1 MYIRGYFEDN
11 WFKLVIGGVSL
22 YEKIIRDNK
31 KLLLFLLGMSIIQFG
46 VALFL
51 RMNIGSDPFT
61 VFTQG
66 LANTLNNLGMNVTTG
81 TANRIILVVLFSII
95 LLLNKNHI
103 KIGTIICVIGVGPI
117 IDLGVR
123 VVSVLPVES
132 YSYLLKMFL
141 IALVCFIIA
150 IGFSI
155 LSATKVGVAP
165 NDIIPFI
172 IKERINCE
180 YRWIRICMDAFL
192 LIGGFMLGGTVGVG
206 TIIAMATTGPFIQ
219 LCLPYGQKFTDFIL
233 INKDE
238 SQEELSMNTF

>member
-1 MYIRGYFEDN
+1 MK
-11 WFKLVIGGVSL
+11 KLSETI
-22 YEKIIRDNK
+22 K

-117 IDLGVR
+117 IDLGIR

-141 IALVCFIIA
+141 IALGCFIIA

-155 LSATKVGVAP
+155 LSDTKVGVAP

>member
-1 MYIRGYFEDN
+1 MK
-11 WFKLVIGGVSL
+11 KLSETI
-22 YEKIIRDNK
+22 K

-66 LANTLNNLGMNVTTG
+66 LANTLNNLGMNVTKG

-141 IALVCFIIA
+141 IALGCFIIA

-238 SQEELSMNTF
+238 SQEELSVNTF

>member
-1 MYIRGYFEDN
+1 MK
-11 WFKLVIGGVSL
+11 KLSETI
-22 YEKIIRDNK
+22 K

-95 LLLNKNHI
+95 LLLNKKHI

-141 IALVCFIIA
+141 IALGCFIIA

>member
-1 MYIRGYFEDN
+1 MK
-11 WFKLVIGGVSL
+11 KLSETI
-22 YEKIIRDNK
+22 K

-81 TANRIILVVLFSII
+81 TANRIIFVVLFSII

-117 IDLGVR
+117 IDLGIR

-141 IALVCFIIA
+141 IALGCFIIA

-155 LSATKVGVAP
+155 LSATKVGVSP

-180 YRWIRICMDAFL
+180 YRWIRICLDLTYVVAGYL
-192 LIGGFMLGGTVGVG
+192 LGGVFGLG
-206 TIIAMATTGPFIQ
+206 TIVATLLLGPTIQ
-219 LCLPYGQKFTDFIL
+219 FFLPIVERPVKKFLGTSTAIV
-233 INKDE
+233 
-238 SQEELSMNTF
+238 

>member
-1 MYIRGYFEDN
+1 MK
-11 WFKLVIGGVSL
+11 KLSETI
-22 YEKIIRDNK
+22 K

-117 IDLGVR
+117 IDLGIR

>member
-1 MYIRGYFEDN
+1 M
-11 WFKLVIGGVSL
+11 
-22 YEKIIRDNK
+22 K
-31 KLLLFLLGMSIIQFG
+31 KLSETIKKILIFLLGMSIIQFG

-117 IDLGVR
+117 IDLGIR

-141 IALVCFIIA
+141 IALGCFIIA

-238 SQEELSMNTF
+238 SQEELSVNTF

>member
-1 MYIRGYFEDN
+1 M
-11 WFKLVIGGVSL
+11 
-22 YEKIIRDNK
+22 K
-31 KLLLFLLGMSIIQFG
+31 KLSETIKKILLFLMGMSIIQFG

-141 IALVCFIIA
+141 IALGCFIIA

>member
-1 MYIRGYFEDN
+1 MK
-11 WFKLVIGGVSL
+11 KLSETI
-22 YEKIIRDNK
+22 K

-95 LLLNKNHI
+95 LLLNINHI

-141 IALVCFIIA
+141 IALGCFIIA

>member
-1 MYIRGYFEDN
+1 MK
-11 WFKLVIGGVSL
+11 KLSETI
-22 YEKIIRDNK
+22 K

-117 IDLGVR
+117 IDLGIR

-141 IALVCFIIA
+141 IALGCFIIA

-165 NDIIPFI
+165 HDIIPFI

-238 SQEELSMNTF
+238 SQEELSVNTF

>member
-1 MYIRGYFEDN
+1 
-11 WFKLVIGGVSL
+11 
-22 YEKIIRDNK
+22 
-31 KLLLFLLGMSIIQFG
+31 MSIIQFG

-155 LSATKVGVAP
+155 RPATKVGVAP

>member
-1 MYIRGYFEDN
+1 MK
-11 WFKLVIGGVSL
+11 KLSETI
-22 YEKIIRDNK
+22 K

-117 IDLGVR
+117 IDLGIR

-141 IALVCFIIA
+141 IALGCFIIA

-192 LIGGFMLGGTVGVG
+192 LIGGFVLGGTVGVG

>member
-1 MYIRGYFEDN
+1 MK
-11 WFKLVIGGVSL
+11 KLSETI
-22 YEKIIRDNK
+22 K
-31 KLLLFLLGMSIIQFG
+31 KLLLFLMGISIIQFG

-141 IALVCFIIA
+141 IALGCFIIA

-238 SQEELSMNTF
+238 SQEELSVNTF

>member
-1 MYIRGYFEDN
+1 MK
-11 WFKLVIGGVSL
+11 KLSETI
-22 YEKIIRDNK
+22 K

-51 RMNIGSDPFT
+51 IMNIGSDTFT

-117 IDLGVR
+117 IDLGIR

-141 IALVCFIIA
+141 IALGCFIIA

>member
-1 MYIRGYFEDN
+1 MK
-11 WFKLVIGGVSL
+11 KLSETI
-22 YEKIIRDNK
+22 K
-31 KLLLFLLGMSIIQFG
+31 KLLLILLGMSIIQFG

-117 IDLGVR
+117 IDLVVR

-141 IALVCFIIA
+141 IALGCFIIA

-238 SQEELSMNTF
+238 SQEELSVNTF

>member
-1 MYIRGYFEDN
+1 
-11 WFKLVIGGVSL
+11 
-22 YEKIIRDNK
+22 
-31 KLLLFLLGMSIIQFG
+31 MSIIQFG

-141 IALVCFIIA
+141 IALGCFIIA

-238 SQEELSMNTF
+238 SQEELSVNTF

>member
-1 MYIRGYFEDN
+1 MK
-11 WFKLVIGGVSL
+11 KLSETI
-22 YEKIIRDNK
+22 K

-141 IALVCFIIA
+141 IALGCFIIA

-180 YRWIRICMDAFL
+180 YRWVRICMDAFL

-219 LCLPYGQKFTDFIL
+219 LCLPYGQNFTDFIL

>member
-1 MYIRGYFEDN
+1 MK
-11 WFKLVIGGVSL
+11 KLSETI
-22 YEKIIRDNK
+22 K

-117 IDLGVR
+117 IDLGIR

-141 IALVCFIIA
+141 IALGCFIIA

-192 LIGGFMLGGTVGVG
+192 LIGGFMLGGTVSVG

>member
-1 MYIRGYFEDN
+1 MK
-11 WFKLVIGGVSL
+11 KLS
-22 YEKIIRDNK
+22 EIIK
-31 KLLLFLLGMSIIQFG
+31 KLLLFLMGMSIIQFG

-95 LLLNKNHI
+95 LLLNKNNI

-117 IDLGVR
+117 IDLGIR
-123 VVSVLPVES
+123 IVSILPVES

-141 IALVCFIIA
+141 IALGCFIIA

-238 SQEELSMNTF
+238 SQEELSVNTF

>member
-1 MYIRGYFEDN
+1 
-11 WFKLVIGGVSL
+11 
-22 YEKIIRDNK
+22 
-31 KLLLFLLGMSIIQFG
+31 MSIIQFG

-141 IALVCFIIA
+141 IALGCFIIA

-180 YRWIRICMDAFL
+180 YRWVRICMDAFL

-219 LCLPYGQKFTDFIL
+219 LCLPYGQNFTDFIL

>member
-1 MYIRGYFEDN
+1 MK
-11 WFKLVIGGVSL
+11 KLSETI
-22 YEKIIRDNK
+22 K

-61 VFTQG
+61 VFTHG

-141 IALVCFIIA
+141 IALGCFIIA

-238 SQEELSMNTF
+238 SQEELSVNTF

>member
-1 MYIRGYFEDN
+1 MK
-11 WFKLVIGGVSL
+11 KLSETI
-22 YEKIIRDNK
+22 K
-31 KLLLFLLGMSIIQFG
+31 KLLPFLLGMSIIQFG

-117 IDLGVR
+117 IDLGIR

-141 IALVCFIIA
+141 IALGCFIIA

>member
-1 MYIRGYFEDN
+1 M
-11 WFKLVIGGVSL
+11 
-22 YEKIIRDNK
+22 K
-31 KLLLFLLGMSIIQFG
+31 KLSETIKKILIFLLGMSIIQFG

-141 IALVCFIIA
+141 IALGCFIIA

-155 LSATKVGVAP
+155 LSATKVGVSP

>member
-1 MYIRGYFEDN
+1 MK
-11 WFKLVIGGVSL
+11 KLSETI
-22 YEKIIRDNK
+22 K

-117 IDLGVR
+117 IDLGSR

-141 IALVCFIIA
+141 IALGCFIIA

>member
-1 MYIRGYFEDN
+1 MK
-11 WFKLVIGGVSL
+11 KLSETI
-22 YEKIIRDNK
+22 K

-141 IALVCFIIA
+141 IALGCFIIA

-192 LIGGFMLGGTVGVG
+192 LIGGFMLGGTVGVV

>member
-1 MYIRGYFEDN
+1 M
-11 WFKLVIGGVSL
+11 SL
-22 YEKIIRDNK
+22 YKKIIRDNK

-141 IALVCFIIA
+141 IALGCFIIA

>member
-1 MYIRGYFEDN
+1 MK
-11 WFKLVIGGVSL
+11 KLSETI
-22 YEKIIRDNK
+22 K

-123 VVSVLPVES
+123 VVSVLHVES

-141 IALVCFIIA
+141 IALGCFIIA

>member
-1 MYIRGYFEDN
+1 MK
-11 WFKLVIGGVSL
+11 KLSETI
-22 YEKIIRDNK
+22 K

-61 VFTQG
+61 VFFFG
-66 LANTLNNLGMNVTTG
+66 LANIRSNLGMNVTTG

-117 IDLGVR
+117 IDLGIR

-141 IALVCFIIA
+141 IALGCFIIA

>member
-1 MYIRGYFEDN
+1 M
-11 WFKLVIGGVSL
+11 
-22 YEKIIRDNK
+22 K
-31 KLLLFLLGMSIIQFG
+31 KLSETIKKILIFLLGMSIIQFG

-141 IALVCFIIA
+141 IALGCFIIA

-219 LCLPYGQKFTDFIL
+219 LCLPYGQNFTDFIL

>member
-1 MYIRGYFEDN
+1 M
-11 WFKLVIGGVSL
+11 
-22 YEKIIRDNK
+22 K
-31 KLLLFLLGMSIIQFG
+31 KLSEATKRIIIFLIGMSIIQFG

-66 LANTLNNLGMNVTTG
+66 LANTLNNLGVNATTG
-81 TANRIILVVLFSII
+81 TANRIILIVLFSII
-95 LLLNKNHI
+95 LLLNKSHI
-103 KIGTIICVIGVGPI
+103 KIGTMICVVGVGPI
-117 IDLGVR
+117 IDLGVSM
-123 VVSVLPVES
+123 VSILPVES
-132 YSYLLKMFL
+132 YNYLLKMFL
-141 IALVCFIIA
+141 IALGCFIIA
-150 IGFSI
+150 IGFSM